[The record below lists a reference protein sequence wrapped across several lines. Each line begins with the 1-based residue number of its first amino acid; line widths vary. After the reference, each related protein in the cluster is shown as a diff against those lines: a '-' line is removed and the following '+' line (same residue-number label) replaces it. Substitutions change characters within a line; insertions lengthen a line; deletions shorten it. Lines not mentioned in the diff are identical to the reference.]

1 MTFMAFV
8 VRALAAAALLL
19 TVTPTPSSVWDVH
32 AVQFATLRG
41 FPVSSLINGADKTR
55 TLDIAMMV
63 WVLRGPGDRVVLVDA
78 GFHRDKFVARWKP
91 DGYSTPAK
99 AVDAALGIPPER
111 VTDIV
116 ISHIH
121 WDHADGV
128 DLFPKARVWIQR
140 EEYEHHVDA
149 SGGVRDRAIDPVV
162 AGALHAVKTAGRL
175 QFVAGDDQEILPGVR
190 VYTGGRH
197 TFASQYV
204 GVQTRR
210 GTIVLASDNAYLYE
224 NFERSVPI
232 AQTLDPASNLAA
244 HARMLQLAGN
254 DTSRIVPGHDPAVFG
269 LFRQVKAGV
278 VRID

>member
-32 AVQFATLRG
+32 AVQFAALRG

-175 QFVAGDDQEILPGVR
+175 QLVAGDDQEILPGVR
-190 VYTGGRH
+190 PGGCFSSWRH
-197 TFASQYV
+197 AFAY
-204 GVQTRR
+204 GVKTR
-210 GTIVLASDNAYLYE
+210 NAEPLPV
-224 NFERSVPI
+224 S
-232 AQTLDPASNLAA
+232 
-244 HARMLQLAGN
+244 
-254 DTSRIVPGHDPAVFG
+254 TSPLSCSA
-269 LFRQVKAGV
+269 
-278 VRID
+278 